1 MIQHRHIIKR
11 RLHRASLIH
20 QTINLLRSLFR
31 VGIHHQMIIFRR
43 GLPVYRA
50 GIIARHIRL
59 NLFEGHVSPESPGT
73 DASILR
79 MVIPVSHQ
87 LITVHHHKRR
97 INSHILIRTKR
108 ITPFDQP
115 KTHGHEYPNLP
126 KIIRTSF
133 CRT

>member
-20 QTINLLRSLFR
+20 QTINLLRPLFC

-43 GLPVYRA
+43 GLPVYSA
-50 GIIARHIRL
+50 GIIARHVRL
-59 NLFEGHVSPESPGT
+59 NLFEGHVSPESPST

-87 LITVHHHKRR
+87 LVTVHHHKRG
-97 INSHILIRTKR
+97 INSYILICTKR
-108 ITPFDQP
+108 ITPFD
-115 KTHGHEYPNLP
+115 
-126 KIIRTSF
+126 
-133 CRT
+133 